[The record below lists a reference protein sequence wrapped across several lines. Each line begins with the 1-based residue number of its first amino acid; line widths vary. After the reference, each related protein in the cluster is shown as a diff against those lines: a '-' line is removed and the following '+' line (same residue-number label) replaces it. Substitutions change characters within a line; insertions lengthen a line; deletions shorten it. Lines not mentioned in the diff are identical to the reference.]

1 MGVVGLC
8 STLQEVV
15 VGSLV
20 ADSLVAD
27 RPAAVGSLVVG
38 SHRLVVEG
46 SSLACMHSFEVC

>member
-1 MGVVGLC
+1 VGVVGLC

-20 ADSLVAD
+20 ADSPVVGSL
-27 RPAAVGSLVVG
+27 AAVDSLVVG